1 MPVLP
6 LQIYTAAQVRAL
18 DRHAIDVGHIPS
30 FALMSRAGA
39 AALRALRTGWP
50 AARRILIVCGGG
62 NNGGDGYVL
71 ARLAQADALEVTVAA
86 LGDPERLQGDAR
98 RAFEECRAAGIP
110 VAGFRSTMLNNV
122 DVIVDAMF
130 GIGLDRPLDATA
142 CAIIGDINASAIP
155 VLAVDL
161 PSGLHAD
168 TGAVMGAAVQAAR
181 TITFIGLKLGCFL
194 GDGPNFT
201 GVLEYA
207 SLDVP
212 AAPEGLARPT
222 VERIDQEL
230 IARTLPRRRRTAHK
244 GEFGHVLIIGG
255 GAGMAGAARLCG
267 EACLRSGA
275 GLVTIATRAAHAIAI
290 AAARPELMCHALED
304 AHLLPGLIE
313 RADVVAIGPGLGRD
327 SWARSLFEVVLD
339 CDRPIILDADAL
351 NLLAERPGRR
361 EDWILTPHPG
371 EAARLL
377 GVQTASVQNDRLA
390 AVTKLTERYGGVVVL
405 KGAGTLLGAE
415 NEIPA
420 LCDRGNPGMATA
432 GMGDVLTG
440 TIAAL
445 RAQTRNSWNAARVAV
460 LAHGLAGDAAA
471 QAGERGLIASD
482 LIARLPEW
490 LNPPRSN

>member
-1 MPVLP
+1 MPGLP
-6 LQIYTAAQVRAL
+6 LRLYTAAQVRAL
-18 DRHAIDVGHIPS
+18 DRHAIDAGRISS
-30 FALMSRAGA
+30 FALMTRAGA

-50 AARRILIVCGGG
+50 AARRILVVCGSG

-71 ARLAQADALEVTVAA
+71 ARLAHADALEVTVVP
-86 LGDPERLQGDAR
+86 LSDPERLQGDGR
-98 RAFEECRAAGIP
+98 RAFAECRAAGVP
-110 VAGFRSTMLNNV
+110 VAAFSSTMLANAE
-122 DVIVDAMF
+122 VIVDAMF
-130 GIGLDRPLDATA
+130 GIGLDRPLDAA
-142 CAIIGDINASAIP
+142 LCAVIGDINASAVP

-168 TGAVMGAAVQAAR
+168 SGAVMGAAVQAVR
-181 TITFIGLKLGCFL
+181 TITFVALKLGCFV
-194 GDGPNFT
+194 GEGPNVT

-212 AAPEGLARPT
+212 SAPADIARPAA
-222 VERIDQEL
+222 ERIDRDV
-230 IARTLPRRRRTAHK
+230 IARALPRRRRTAHK
-244 GEFGHVLIIGG
+244 GEFGHVLIVGG

-275 GLVTIATRAAHAIAI
+275 GLVTIATQTAHAIAI
-290 AAARPELMCHALED
+290 SAARPELMCHALED
-304 AHLLPGLIE
+304 AQALPRLIE

-327 SWARSLFEVVLD
+327 AWARSLLEVVLD
-339 CDRPIILDADAL
+339 CERPMVVDADAL
-351 NLLAERPGRR
+351 NLLAERLRRR

-377 GVQTASVQNDRLA
+377 GVQTASIQNDRLA
-390 AVTKLTERYGGVVVL
+390 ALTQLARRYGGIVVL
-405 KGAGTLLGAE
+405 KGAGTLIGIE

-445 RAQTRNSWNAARVAV
+445 LAQTRNPWDAARAAV
-460 LAHGLAGDAAA
+460 LAHALAGDAAA
-471 QAGERGLIASD
+471 QAGERGLLASD
-482 LIARLPEW
+482 VIARLPAC
-490 LNPPRSN
+490 LNSPPSN